1 MANINIIRPP
11 RVSTDARKNFWK
23 QLGMI
28 VLGAT
33 ISLMLTIV
41 AAQMLEKH
49 QRAKDRK
56 LTTMMVLSNIEMFS
70 RMLDEHAEIMAS
82 TDSVATWLLSKP
94 IEELELLPEDELND
108 LIDRATATFFI
119 TYDKSTEQIFS
130 KNIETWKNMGNV
142 QFIDMVGQ
150 CFSAMKQIEEY
161 WNTRMTDANTS
172 LLEIKSHPDNYDG
185 SSMPIK
191 VLGDDKIRRTLNG
204 HHYMRAWLGYTA
216 ATIRYYNR
224 QNMKAIGISEKKVM
238 EYTDKRELKIE
249 NEEGVPNQQDF
260 YTEPIAPEK
269 LTTLAPLDARLDSLR
284 AVKN

>member
-1 MANINIIRPP
+1 MAKLNIISPP
-11 RVSTDARKNFWK
+11 KVNVDARKNFWK
-23 QLGMI
+23 QIGMI
-28 VLGAT
+28 VIGTT
-33 ISLMLTIV
+33 ISLLLTIT
-41 AAQMLEKH
+41 AAQLMEKH

-56 LTTMMVLSNIEMFS
+56 LSAMMVLSNIEMFS
-70 RMLDEHAEIMAS
+70 RMLDEHAEVVAS

-94 IEELELLPEDELND
+94 IEELELLPEDELNN

-130 KNIETWKNMGNV
+130 KNIETWKNVGNV

-150 CFSAMKQIEEY
+150 CFSAMKQVEEY
-161 WNTRMTDANTS
+161 WNNRMTDANNA

-204 HHYMRAWLGYTA
+204 HHYMRAWLCYTA
-216 ATIRYYNR
+216 ATMRYYNR
-224 QNMKAIGISEKKVM
+224 QNMKAIGISEEEVM
-238 EYTDKRELKIE
+238 EYTDNRNLRIE
-249 NEEGVPNQQDF
+249 DGEEVPNQQDY
-260 YTEPIAPEK
+260 YTDPIAPEK

-284 AVKN
+284 GR

>member
-1 MANINIIRPP
+1 MTKLNIIRAPK
-11 RVSTDARKNFWK
+11 VSADAKKDFWK
-23 QLGMI
+23 QIGMI

-41 AAQMLEKH
+41 AAQMLEKM

-70 RMLDEHAEIMAS
+70 RMLDEHAEVMAS
-82 TDSVATWLLSKP
+82 VDSVATWLLSKP
-94 IEELELLPEDELND
+94 LEELELLPEEELNN
-108 LIDRATATFFI
+108 LIDQATATFFI

-161 WNTRMTDANTS
+161 WNNRMTDANAA
-172 LLEIKSHPDNYDG
+172 LLEIKSHPDNYEG

-191 VLGDDKIRRTLNG
+191 VLGDDNMRRTLAG
-204 HHYMRAWLGYTA
+204 HHYMRAWLRYTA
-216 ATIRYYNR
+216 ATLRYYNR
-224 QNMKAIGISEKKVM
+224 QNMKAIGISEEKVM
-238 EYTDKRELKIE
+238 EYTDQRELRIK
-249 NEEGVPNQQDF
+249 NEDDAPDQLDF
-260 YTEPIAPEK
+260 YTDPIAPEN
-269 LTTLAPLDARLDSLR
+269 LTTFAPLNAHLDSLMGR
-284 AVKN
+284 